1 MVKFMAPT
9 PIIFSCFP
17 AQLIFQGSS
26 LWSIT
31 AFRWATTLS
40 CFQHSFQRTFSIKSV
55 AHAQMYSRLAGAPAS
70 SSEKNRSPNFREH
83 PRVDLLLPAKSIMKA
98 RVLRPGLL
106 QAGTMLHGTVSTM
119 TWSLTIPEHLRLG
132 MEQEV
137 AWSLGLP
144 SVLNPLTWWE
154 KKERHVIP
162 SQAPNELRS

>member
-1 MVKFMAPT
+1 MLCRST
-9 PIIFSCFP
+9 PRTEWSP
-17 AQLIFQGSS
+17 WELRTEGSIKPVS
-26 LWSIT
+26 TGPQSTPLHSVFNIT

-98 RVLRPGLL
+98 RVLRPGL
-106 QAGTMLHGTVSTM
+106 QAGTTLHGTVSTT

-137 AWSLGLP
+137 ARRLSLP
-144 SVLNPLTWWE
+144 SVLNPLT
-154 KKERHVIP
+154 
-162 SQAPNELRS
+162 